1 MAVYNRIGG
10 GMNKVT
16 LNGKIPPKRVNLKS
30 VDTIT
35 WHENFLPERLN
46 NLLLNQDGKIIFL
59 GEGYALWEKEFGKPR
74 TQIGSI
80 NPYSVDMFFI
90 QDEIKYIVKNK
101 SEYNGSS
108 DTSIVEVYKIE
119 NGVATL
125 LSTTYESK
133 VGTSNF
139 EVKMY
144 LKNEIYAHGKRSTV
158 SSYRYFKSKDF
169 GVTWTEI
176 TNQIVN
182 NTNQDIESLFTTT
195 NTININDTIYLF
207 KGTDILKFDGKTFDV
222 FKKDAN
228 IKWFKKTK
236 DFTNRDLAHILDFE
250 TIYATTGS
258 NKTNFTFYK
267 LEKNSL
273 DGIDINIEKT
283 FECYMPGPQFINT
296 KDLTCYIWETADK
309 NLLCF
314 KKYPVSAYIEE

>member
-1 MAVYNRIGG
+1 M
-10 GMNKVT
+10 
-16 LNGKIPPKRVNLKS
+16 
-30 VDTIT
+30 DTIT
-35 WHENFLPERLN
+35 WHENFLPEKLSK
-46 NLLLNQDGKIIFL
+46 LLLNQDGKIIFL

-80 NPYSVDMFFI
+80 NPYDIEMFFI
-90 QDEIKYIVKNK
+90 QDGIKYIVKNK
-101 SEYNGSS
+101 TVDEGSF

-119 NGVATL
+119 NGVATI
-125 LSTTYESK
+125 LSKTSESK
-133 VGTSNF
+133 VGTENLKASL
-139 EVKMY
+139 Y
-144 LKNEIYAHGKRSTV
+144 LKNEIYAYGNPPLGYAYK
-158 SSYRYFKSKDF
+158 YFKSKDF

-195 NTININDTIYLF
+195 NMININDTIYLF
-207 KGTDILKFDGKTFDV
+207 KGADILKFDGKTFDV

-236 DFTNRDLAHILDFE
+236 DFTNRDLAYILDFE

-258 NKTNFTFYK
+258 NKTDFTFYK

-273 DGIDINIEKT
+273 EGIDINIEKT

-314 KKYPVSAYIEE
+314 KKYPVTAYVIEDREKG